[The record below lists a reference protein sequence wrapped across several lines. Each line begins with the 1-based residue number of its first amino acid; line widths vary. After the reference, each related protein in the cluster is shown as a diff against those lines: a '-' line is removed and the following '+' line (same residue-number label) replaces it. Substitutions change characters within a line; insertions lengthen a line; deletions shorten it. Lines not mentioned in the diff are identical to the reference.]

1 MDWFTAFMPL
11 TPDAHLEDPAVA
23 NVKGDKTTKFA
34 VSNWTTYS
42 NTKAM
47 LNNAGEEGHIFEGK
61 YKLFTNKDII
71 AMLGVYIIDGLAP
84 SPQLTMKMQP
94 QSKQPTHGNNKVTS
108 AIGTG
113 YQQKHRSFRHF
124 FACQD
129 PLLTPPH

>member
-47 LNNAGEEGHIFEGK
+47 LNNAG
-61 YKLFTNKDII
+61 
-71 AMLGVYIIDGLAP
+71 
-84 SPQLTMKMQP
+84 
-94 QSKQPTHGNNKVTS
+94 
-108 AIGTG
+108 
-113 YQQKHRSFRHF
+113 
-124 FACQD
+124 C
-129 PLLTPPH
+129 